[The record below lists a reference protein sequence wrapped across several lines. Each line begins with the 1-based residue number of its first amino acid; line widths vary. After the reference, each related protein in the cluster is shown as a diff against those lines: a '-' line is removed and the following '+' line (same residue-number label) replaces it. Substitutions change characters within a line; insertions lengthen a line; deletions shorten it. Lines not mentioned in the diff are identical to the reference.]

1 MENEK
6 QHIRKTLLVAIT
18 SGATNLM
25 SMTIYPH
32 FKDRFTYLAIEK
44 QEGLVSFLS
53 HNDFTFDSLAFTTFG
68 DFPDIEKRLLSY
80 MDRFEEII
88 LLSCLGRPVNAE
100 LTIRLAHFFSFQK
113 KKVILVATLPFAFE
127 GKDRITESLSV
138 IKKMRTFPIIL
149 RLSIGERFLEG
160 RDLDSLP
167 FGEILEKVG
176 EDIIT
181 LLEGICG
188 NTNESDSQSLD
199 EQIEYIEAYRDV
211 AVSKAQSI
219 RKYVE
224 ELAYG
229 NTIFPTD
236 TKIPNVDILTDDGE
250 NQSKPLEEY
259 CDVYEI
265 GWGIIIEPIS
275 WELIIS
281 FLAVD
286 LLLLLSFFTGWD
298 LVSFIILNIC
308 VVTLFCSWM
317 SRRKK
322 CNRWNKNMRLLIW
335 NKTV

>member
-53 HNDFTFDSLAFTTFG
+53 HNDFTFDSLPFTTFG

-80 MDRFEEII
+80 M
-88 LLSCLGRPVNAE
+88 
-100 LTIRLAHFFSFQK
+100 
-113 KKVILVATLPFAFE
+113 VATLPFAFE

-322 CNRWNKNMRLLIW
+322 CNRKRWNKNMRLLIW